1 MDKTADISTTLMSNK
16 ELTALLLLETAFSL
30 RNVMRFEKTEKK
42 RNLSILKFNI
52 LSVIHEY
59 ESSSMRDIADVLNIR
74 RSNFSKYIE
83 ELLQDGYVTRISD
96 QKDRRKIYVALTP
109 KGKKIFMRYKKV
121 YMKGLSKKFDCF
133 DASEIIRLN
142 DALITIQTLMRKYK
156 NDSKNKE

>member
-1 MDKTADISTTLMSNK
+1 MEKNTDISTMMMSNK

-30 RNVMRFEKTEKK
+30 RNVMRFEKAEKK

-52 LSVIHEY
+52 LSVIYEY

-83 ELLQDGYVTRISD
+83 ELLQDGYVTRVND
-96 QKDRRKIYVALTP
+96 QSDRRKFYVALTP

-121 YMKGLSKKFDCF
+121 YMKNLSKQFGCF
-133 DASEIIRLN
+133 TDYEIVRLN

-156 NDSKNKE
+156 NYQKNEE